1 VIVGNI
7 RPKPLPTHASIVSA
21 TAGVGEL
28 TLHVY
33 RHPIQQYT
41 KSKLPGGTFL
51 PVRPHKVS
59 YKVRK
64 WNQT

>member
-41 KSKLPGGTFL
+41 KSK
-51 PVRPHKVS
+51 VKS
-59 YKVRK
+59 D
-64 WNQT
+64 